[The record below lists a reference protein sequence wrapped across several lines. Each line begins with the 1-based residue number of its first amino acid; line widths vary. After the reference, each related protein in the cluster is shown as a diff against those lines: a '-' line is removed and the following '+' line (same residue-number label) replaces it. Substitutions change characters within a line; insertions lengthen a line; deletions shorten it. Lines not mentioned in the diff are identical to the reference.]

1 MQLILS
7 LFLAVNTH
15 FIVISSQLGLFF
27 YILSAYVIKGDVSD
41 WLAEIEYVC
50 PSPIGVGVNMGFGD
64 TVQDYYGLYSSSN
77 KNHATHHQNGGTL
90 PSRSI
95 FYHTKSKQF

>member
-27 YILSAYVIKGDVSD
+27 YILSTGVQIKVDVSD
-41 WLAEIEYVC
+41 GWLRLNTSVPHQWCI
-50 PSPIGVGVNMGFGD
+50 VGNNG
-64 TVQDYYGLYSSSN
+64 TVQDY
-77 KNHATHHQNGGTL
+77 
-90 PSRSI
+90 
-95 FYHTKSKQF
+95 